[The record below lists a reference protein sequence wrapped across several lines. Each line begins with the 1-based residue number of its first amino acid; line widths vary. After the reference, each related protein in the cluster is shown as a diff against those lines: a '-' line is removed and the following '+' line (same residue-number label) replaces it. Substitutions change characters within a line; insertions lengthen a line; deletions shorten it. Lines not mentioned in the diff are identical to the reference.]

1 MPRTGESAVARNAL
15 QAIASPLQELEAK
28 YEAVLAENE
37 DLIHQLRLEQLQRQ
51 RYEKAY
57 RRVQENVQ
65 SNRQSL
71 QQMFAL
77 AESCPAGVGRHQVTG
92 DATVI
97 TTSAVGSDDQL
108 PRAAGNPTTFGT
120 DENERVRRLEQECAY
135 LQAKVDSL
143 RIAFRQY
150 ERGGG
155 EGAGDGSPHDTS
167 PFRPREHAQRHCADN
182 TTGSKALEAEQTE
195 VFFHAQLAAL
205 QAQNAALLEDLDARV
220 TAGQRLSMSAAFSRR
235 FVASSPGTPLAPA
248 ATSTSSPTNAKAMR
262 TPPNHQ
268 MTTPSVDFVA
278 DRVDASV
285 PRQLE
290 RRTKRQE
297 GLARA
302 KDRTIVQPE
311 GRARELGDA
320 PAVAAAASEN
330 TSSQAATV
338 TVYLDDLEQLRRDA
352 HALKVTTLRFVREA
366 LSYVLSHPSCAA
378 GPSSTMR
385 VLQPTTV
392 AEGYRSSG
400 ILSDAAKELADLMR
414 RYAASTCHDGRV

>member
-220 TAGQRLSMSAAFSRR
+220 TAGQRLSMSAAFLVVCSLFSRDP
-235 FVASSPGTPLAPA
+235 ASARSDFYQLTNEREGDADAPKSPDDY
-248 ATSTSSPTNAKAMR
+248 
-262 TPPNHQ
+262 
-268 MTTPSVDFVA
+268 PSVDFVA

-338 TVYLDDLEQLRRDA
+338 TVYLDDFEQLRRDA
-352 HALKVTTLRFVREA
+352 HALKVLHNSSLRARSPV
-366 LSYVLSHPSCAA
+366 YVLSHPSCAA

>member
-1 MPRTGESAVARNAL
+1 
-15 QAIASPLQELEAK
+15 
-28 YEAVLAENE
+28 
-37 DLIHQLRLEQLQRQ
+37 
-51 RYEKAY
+51 
-57 RRVQENVQ
+57 
-65 SNRQSL
+65 
-71 QQMFAL
+71 
-77 AESCPAGVGRHQVTG
+77 
-92 DATVI
+92 
-97 TTSAVGSDDQL
+97 
-108 PRAAGNPTTFGT
+108 
-120 DENERVRRLEQECAY
+120 
-135 LQAKVDSL
+135 
-143 RIAFRQY
+143 
-150 ERGGG
+150 
-155 EGAGDGSPHDTS
+155 
-167 PFRPREHAQRHCADN
+167 
-182 TTGSKALEAEQTE
+182 
-195 VFFHAQLAAL
+195 
-205 QAQNAALLEDLDARV
+205 
-220 TAGQRLSMSAAFSRR
+220 MSAAFSRR

-352 HALKVTTLRFVREA
+352 HALKVLVQHHRAAQAAHGLFTPFIPPTPTTTTAAAPSAVSDISTTLRFVREA